1 MSRQF
6 QVYETSDLKLVSNR
20 DTGEGEIQFLNEH
33 KDAAGQPLKIPKLII
48 IAIPVFMG
56 GAAYRMPVR
65 LRYRKAGSTVK
76 LLLSVYNPEK
86 AFETAFKEAV
96 EEATK
101 ETGLPTFR
109 GTPEA

>member
-1 MSRQF
+1 MRLAQQIEGRYGQLTQLLQMSRQF
-6 QVYETSDLKLVSNR
+6 QVYETSDLALVS

-76 LLLSVYNPEK
+76 FLLVRLQPGKS
-86 AFETAFKEAV
+86 
-96 EEATK
+96 
-101 ETGLPTFR
+101 L
-109 GTPEA
+109 